1 MTNHPNR
8 SVSAKY
14 GGALGPLEDVV
25 GVSKSHGDRAVRWL
39 RDHRSMLSY
48 YDADHKTL
56 RAPVTKHGVEST
68 RKAMELA
75 LEETR

>member
-8 SVSAKY
+8 STSAKY
-14 GGALGPLEDVV
+14 GDGLGPLEDVV
-25 GVSKSHGDRAVRWL
+25 GVSKGHGNRAVRWL
-39 RDHRSMLSY
+39 RDHRSMLST
-48 YDADHKTL
+48 YDEDNKTL

-68 RKAMELA
+68 RKAMYLA